1 MVKITLNQITKK
13 INDDSKDD
21 VKTNL
26 KEDLRSK
33 NILENG
39 VEAQK
44 LKHLEI
50 EETIFEQTNF
60 EMI

>member
-1 MVKITLNQITKK
+1 MTSITKK
-13 INDDSKDD
+13 INDDSKED

-39 VEAQK
+39 VKAQK

-50 EETIFEQTNF
+50 EETIFGKINF
-60 EMI
+60 EMK